1 LPGKELPNYFGLALT
16 DFMCGQICS
25 TYTGKILFEAYGS
38 DGKPK
43 IIKDSIL
50 FGKRDDEDTTSE
62 DTFVGIYY
70 KGGIKI
76 VKMEYTNTG
85 TCGGPWH

>member
-1 LPGKELPNYFGLALT
+1 MPGKELPNYFGLALT

-25 TYTGKILFEAYGS
+25 TYTGKILFEAYGF

-50 FGKRDDEDTTSE
+50 FGKRDDEDTLQ
-62 DTFVGIYY
+62 
-70 KGGIKI
+70 KI
-76 VKMEYTNTG
+76 HLLGFITKMELK
-85 TCGGPWH
+85 